1 MTRASFLLQF
11 QLNTR
16 LATLDKFPIRLG
28 DLVVLD
34 IDGTALPETVV
45 WSNSPE
51 VRLNDLVCVGIGS
64 DHHYHRAIFVNGWIS
79 RAETWRCVLAID
91 PAGRGSDELAWA
103 VVAELNGNLFLLESG
118 GST

>member
-1 MTRASFLLQF
+1 M
-11 QLNTR
+11 
-16 LATLDKFPIRLG
+16 IWC
-28 DLVVLD
+28 
-34 IDGTALPETVV
+34 V
-45 WSNSPE
+45 W
-51 VRLNDLVCVGIGS
+51 GWAA

-118 GST
+118 GSTLGYADEVLQYLAKVAKKWEVNYVVAESNMGDGMFTALLKPHLLGSIR